1 MKTRDL
7 AKKRDLIRL
16 LLKQQGVSLDDKPG
30 IQRRANRDV
39 YPLSF
44 AQQRLW
50 FLDRFDSATPA
61 YNISVA
67 VRLNGPLDLSCLSRT
82 FQEIT
87 RRHEVLRSSFV
98 MSEGQVIQ
106 SISEPST
113 EPISLMDL
121 SALSNEA
128 RPRIVRLIISD
139 LAQSTFDLS
148 KGPLVK
154 AIVLKLAA
162 EQHVLSLTMH
172 HIVSDG
178 WSADILL
185 QELTTLYAAYAAGEP
200 SPLPEL
206 PIQYA
211 DFAHWQREWLN
222 GETLNEQLEYWRR
235 QLAGAPVLP
244 QLPTDRVRPAVQTYR
259 GVRVHEEWSWELSQ
273 QLKRWSK
280 QEGVTLFMTLLAGFQ
295 LLLARLSG
303 QDEVVVGAPIA
314 GRTHL
319 EIEPLIGCFVNTLV
333 LRTSVGGNPS
343 VRELLQRVREVCL
356 GAYEHQDVP
365 FEKLVEELQPARNL
379 SHSPLFQVLFMLQYA
394 GKGAQP
400 VNALT
405 LTTLKAKTETSK
417 FDLSLVVE
425 EDGSGLVCAIEYNTD
440 LFEAATI
447 ERMLG
452 YYRTLMERFFEN
464 PAQRISELSLLS
476 TAERTKVV
484 KDWNDTSKDY
494 GGQLALHQMFEAQTA
509 RTPDAVAV
517 VFENQ
522 QLTYKEL
529 DQKANQLAHYLRSLG
544 VSTEARVGVMLER
557 SLQLVV
563 SLLGILK
570 AGGAYV
576 PLDPDYPQER
586 LAFMMVDAEV
596 QVLLTESRFQA
607 SRSEGEVI
615 YLDTEWERTAA
626 HSSETPVNVVSG
638 DNVAYVIY
646 TSGSTGKPKGVMN
659 THAAIYNRLCW
670 MQDAYQLTATDR
682 VLQKTPFSFDVSVWE
697 FFWPLITGARL
708 VLARP
713 GGHRDSAYI
722 VELIRK
728 EQITTLHFVPPMLQ
742 VFLAE
747 DGVEACSGL
756 RRVICSGET
765 LSRELQARFFNRLH
779 RVELH
784 NLYGPTE
791 AAVDVTA
798 CACDPAD
805 NQTSVSIGRPI
816 ANTQIYLL
824 DKYQHP
830 VQAGVP
836 GELYIGGVQLA
847 RGYHLRPAL
856 TAERFVPDSFSG
868 IPGARLYRT
877 GDLARHLSDGSIEY
891 LGRLDFQVKVRGFR
905 IELGDIEA
913 VLAAH
918 PAIREAVVLARED
931 GPGEKRLV
939 AYLLP
944 TGEQVPSTTE
954 LREVLKEQL
963 PDYMIPA
970 HFVAVE
976 AWPLMPSGKVDRSAL
991 PAPLRQRPTPEMV
1004 YLAPRTPAEAVLVSI
1019 WEQVLNLEQI
1029 GIHDNFFALGGDSIR
1044 SIQVLSLAKNRGL
1057 NLNLQQLFKFQTV
1070 AELAASQYG
1079 ATNGKE
1085 RHRSQPFELVQP
1097 EDRRRLPADLEDAY
1111 PLAKLQAGML
1121 YHMQLTP
1128 EDPLYHNVDSMLLRV
1143 RFEHAALEEAV
1154 AQVVAYHPMLRTSFA
1169 LNGYSEPL
1177 QLVHREAWLPVTL
1190 ADLTGLS
1197 FDEQEECI
1205 EEFILAEK
1213 RRLFELDQAPL
1224 LRFHIHLRSQETFQF
1239 TLTECHAIQDG
1250 WSLHTMLTEIF
1261 SYYLAKLNGDELP
1274 QWEELSVNYRDFV
1287 QLEREA
1293 LASKECATYWE
1304 KKLEDCKIVQLPR
1317 WNHAKAETPVKSNGR
1332 SSSTTPTE
1340 KAATLATA
1348 RVRFR
1353 VVKIE
1358 RDVSDKLRDLARSTA
1373 TPLKSVLLAAHL
1385 KVMGL
1390 LTGET
1395 DVLTGVTGNGR
1406 LEETGSERV
1415 IGLFLNTLP
1424 FRLQLPD
1431 GTWSELVQA
1440 TFANEWELLPYR
1452 RYPMSA
1458 VQNMRRQKLYET
1470 SFNFIHFH
1478 VVESVLRTGEVAVL
1492 GAKTAEAT
1500 NWTLQAHFSQAI
1512 DTLQVELKLEY
1523 DSASI
1528 GEEQIAAIA
1537 DHYAN
1542 VLKAMAFSPQEKHNE
1557 RQFLSA
1563 EEEERLL
1570 LYRHSAPAPKR
1581 VHIQSDQSY
1590 VPPRTELERTI
1601 AEIWKEV
1608 LHVEHIGLHDNF
1620 FDLGGHSLRIIEVT
1634 RRLEITLNRV
1644 LPMTDMF
1651 EYPTVSAMAEYLGGE
1666 IASDLPLVHQ
1676 ERAQRQRQVAQ
1687 QQRKVR
1693 ARINQQT

>member
-1 MKTRDL
+1 MKTSDL

-16 LLKQQGVSLDDKPG
+16 LLEQQGISLDAKPG

-50 FLDRFDSATPA
+50 FLDRFDSSTPA

-87 RRHEVLRSSFV
+87 RRHEVLRSTYV
-98 MSEGQVIQ
+98 MSEGQIVQ

-121 SALSNEA
+121 SALSHE
-128 RPRIVRLIISD
+128 RGECILRSIISD

-148 KGPLVK
+148 TGPLVK
-154 AIVLKLAA
+154 AIVLRLAP

-178 WSADILL
+178 WSADILV

-211 DFAHWQREWLN
+211 DFAHWQREWLS
-222 GETLNEQLEYWRR
+222 GETLNEHLEYWRR
-235 QLAGAPVLP
+235 QLTGAPVLP
-244 QLPTDRVRPAVQTYR
+244 QLPTDHVRPAVQTYS
-259 GVRVHEEWSWELSQ
+259 GAETHEEWSPDLSQ
-273 QLKRWSK
+273 QLKRLCQ
-280 QEGVTLFMTLLAGFQ
+280 QESVTLFMILLAGFQ

-303 QDEVVVGAPIA
+303 QDEVVVGAPIV
-314 GRTHL
+314 GRTHV
-319 EIEPLIGCFVNTLV
+319 EMEPLIGCFLNTLV
-333 LRTSVGGNPS
+333 LRTNVAGNPT
-343 VRELLQRVREVCL
+343 VRELLQRVRQVCV
-356 GAYEHQDVP
+356 GAYAHQDVP
-365 FEKLVEELQPARNL
+365 FEKLVEELQPERNL
-379 SHSPLFQVLFMLQYA
+379 SHSPLFQVLFILQYA
-394 GKGAQP
+394 GKGGQP

-405 LTTLKAKTETSK
+405 LTPLKAKTETSK
-417 FDLSLVVE
+417 FDLTLGIE
-425 EDGSGLVCAIEYNTD
+425 EDGDRLVCGIEYNTD

-447 ERMLG
+447 ERMMG
-452 YYRTLMERFFEN
+452 QYRRLMEEFVEN
-464 PAQRISELSLLS
+464 PAQRISELSLLN

-484 KDWNDTSKDY
+484 KEWNDTFKDY
-494 GGQLALHQMFEAQTA
+494 GREVALHRMFAAQA
-509 RTPDAVAV
+509 ERTPDAVAV
-517 VFENQ
+517 VLENQ
-522 QLTYKEL
+522 QLTYREL
-529 DQKANQLAHYLRSLG
+529 DQKANQLANYLRSQG
-544 VSTEARVGVMLER
+544 VGAEARVGVMLER
-557 SLQLVV
+557 SIEMVV

-586 LAFMMVDAEV
+586 LAFMRADANV
-596 QVLLTESRFQA
+596 HVLLSP
-607 SRSEGEVI
+607 
-615 YLDTEWERTAA
+615 DTEWEKIADY
-626 HSSETPVNVVSG
+626 SNETPVDVVSG

-646 TSGSTGKPKGVMN
+646 TSGSTGRPKGVMN
-659 THAAIYNRLCW
+659 THAGIYNRLCW
-670 MQDAYQLTATDR
+670 MQDAYQLAATDR

-722 VELIRK
+722 VELIK
-728 EQITTLHFVPPMLQ
+728 EQQITTLHFVPPMLQ

-747 DGVEACSGL
+747 DGVEACTSL
-756 RRVICSGET
+756 RRVICSGEA
-765 LSRELQARFFNRLH
+765 LSRELQDRFFTRLH
-779 RVELH
+779 KVELH

-798 CACDPAD
+798 WACDPAD
-805 NQTSVSIGRPI
+805 NQTSVPIGRPI

-824 DKYQHP
+824 DRYQHP
-830 VQAGVP
+830 VHAGVP

-847 RGYHLRPAL
+847 RGYHQRPAL
-856 TAERFVPDSFSG
+856 TAERFVPDPFSD

-877 GDLARHLSDGSIEY
+877 GDLARHLPDGSIDY
-891 LGRLDFQVKVRGFR
+891 LGRLDFQVKIRGFR

-913 VLAAH
+913 VLTAH

-931 GPGEKRLV
+931 VPGVKQLV
-939 AYLLP
+939 AYVLP
-944 TGEQVPSTTE
+944 AGEQVPSTTE
-954 LREVLKEQL
+954 LREALKEQL

-970 HFVAVE
+970 HFVVVE
-976 AWPLMPSGKVDRSAL
+976 AWPLSPSGKVDRNAL
-991 PAPLRQRPTPEMV
+991 PAPPRRPAAEMV

-1019 WEQVLNLEQI
+1019 WEQVLNLEQV

-1057 NLNLQQLFKFQTV
+1057 NLNLQQLFRFQTV
-1070 AELAASQYG
+1070 AELAASQYSV
-1079 ATNGKE
+1079 TNGKE
-1085 RHRSQPFELVQP
+1085 RQRIQPFELVQP
-1097 EDRRRLPADLEDAY
+1097 DDRLRLPADLEDAY

-1128 EDPLYHNVDSMLLRV
+1128 EDPLYHNVDSMLLRG

-1154 AQVVAYHPMLRTSFA
+1154 AQVVAHHPMLRTSFA
-1169 LNGYSEPL
+1169 LNDYSEPL
-1177 QLVHREAWLPVTL
+1177 QLVHREARLPVPVT
-1190 ADLTGLS
+1190 DLRGLS
-1197 FDEQEECI
+1197 FDEQEQRI
-1205 EEFILAEK
+1205 EEFVLREK
-1213 RRLFELDQAPL
+1213 RRLFDLDRPPL
-1224 LRFHIHLRSQETFQF
+1224 LRFHVHPRSEETFQF
-1239 TLTECHAIQDG
+1239 TVTECHAIQDG
-1250 WSLHTMLTEIF
+1250 WSLHTMLTEVF
-1261 SYYLAKLNGDELP
+1261 SYYRAKLNGEELP
-1274 QWEELSVNYRDFV
+1274 QWEELTVTYRDFV

-1304 KKLEDCKIVQLPR
+1304 KKLEDCTIAHLPR
-1317 WNHAKAETPVKSNGR
+1317 WKAETPIKSNGR
-1332 SSSTTPTE
+1332 GSSTE
-1340 KAATLATA
+1340 KAAAHTTP

-1353 VVKIE
+1353 QVNIE
-1358 RDVSDKLRDLARSTA
+1358 REVSDKLKDLARSTA
-1373 TPLKSVLLAAHL
+1373 TPLKSVLLAAHV
-1385 KVMGL
+1385 KVMSL
-1390 LTGET
+1390 LSGET
-1395 DVLTGVTGNGR
+1395 DVLTGVTSNGR

-1415 IGLFLNTLP
+1415 VGLFLNTLP

-1431 GTWSELVQA
+1431 GDWSELVQA
-1440 TFANEWELLPYR
+1440 TFANEWESLPYR

-1478 VVESVLRTGEVAVL
+1478 VVESILKTGEVAVL
-1492 GAKTAEAT
+1492 SAKTAEGT
-1500 NWTLQAHFSQAI
+1500 NWTLQAHFSQTI

-1523 DSASI
+1523 DSVSI

-1542 VLKAMAFSPQEKHNE
+1542 VLQAMAFSPQEKHNE
-1557 RQFLSA
+1557 RKFVSA

-1570 LYRHSAPAPKR
+1570 IYRRLAPVAKR
-1581 VHIQSDQSY
+1581 VHAQPEQASAL
-1590 VPPRTELERTI
+1590 PLTELERTI

-1634 RRLEITLNRV
+1634 RKLENVLNRV

-1651 EYPTVSAMAEYLGGE
+1651 EYPTVSAMAEYLGGQV
-1666 IASDLPLVHQ
+1666 SSNLLVPR
-1676 ERAQRQRQVAQ
+1676 ERAERQRQVAQ
-1687 QQRKVR
+1687 QQRKAR
-1693 ARINQQT
+1693 AKVNQQT